1 MNEPHQMDDAALAVA
16 ARSGDFAAFEKLLT
30 RHEARLHSFLRQIA
44 GRGGDAE
51 DLSQTVW
58 IAVHRNLHR
67 YDTARPF
74 TTWLFTIARN
84 TAISAWRRRKDD
96 ALELQEHDW
105 VDRTHPGE
113 TNFANDDAEKIWSW
127 VAANLSAEQRD
138 ALWLMYREDMSARD
152 IARTLGCSTVRVK
165 VMMHRARKKLLKAF
179 SEQPAPAI
187 AGIAQTFETR

>member
-1 MNEPHQMDDAALAVA
+1 MNEPLQLDDAALAVA
-16 ARSGDFAAFEKLLT
+16 ARDGDFSAFESLLA
-30 RHEARLHSFLRQIA
+30 RHEARLHSFIRQIT
-44 GRGGDAE
+44 GRSSDAE

-67 YDTARPF
+67 YDPARPF

-96 ALELQEHDW
+96 TLELQEHDW
-105 VDRTHPGE
+105 VDRAHPGE
-113 TNFANDDAEKIWSW
+113 ANFARDDAEKIWSW
-127 VAANLSAEQRD
+127 VGANLSAEQRD
-138 ALWLMYREDMSARD
+138 ALWLMYREEMSARE

-165 VMMHRARKKLLKAF
+165 VMLHRSRKKLLKAF

-187 AGIAQTFETR
+187 AAIAQTFETR